1 MARSRAMK
9 RRCDGNRAP
18 CPTIASNRTLACC
31 NGSVPLPA
39 ANRLAGSRE
48 DGAGAAGRSRTH
60 GLRSGD
66 PQRRRRPRRRTRA
79 VIASSPST
87 EHSRGQF
94 SRTGPTLRARAP
106 RRWLA
111 VPDSVVTAHTRGRA
125 GYYLS
130 WPSHPLMGTV
140 TPRCPFSRGTG
151 DRHVA
156 PELVPQAMS
165 LVIPTMGPRRISL
178 RVFNFDHVGTD
189 VAQPHPGDWSGIH
202 RANTRMPFNGAL

>member
-94 SRTGPTLRARAP
+94 SRTGPTLRARAR

-140 TPRCPFSRGTG
+140 TRSDVPFPGGLAIVMWPPSLYRKPCPS
-151 DRHVA
+151 
-156 PELVPQAMS
+156 
-165 LVIPTMGPRRISL
+165 
-178 RVFNFDHVGTD
+178 
-189 VAQPHPGDWSGIH
+189 
-202 RANTRMPFNGAL
+202 